1 VQQRASF
8 SRFCHQKKY
17 SRANKSRLVPT
28 QSENKN
34 NPVRTSRGLSP
45 HKPKNYYLC
54 TSKRNFMNFQNTRE
68 FAQQLDQQDEL
79 YNYRNE
85 FIFPQVNGKNVIY
98 FTGNSLGLQPKRTK
112 AFVDEVMNDWAKL
125 AVDGHFYAD
134 KPWWDYH
141 ERFAIPLGEIMGAKP
156 SEITV
161 MNTLTVNLHLMM
173 VSFYRPTAKKYKILC
188 EEKAF
193 PSDQYMFQSQADFH
207 AQYLGINPNEII
219 IEIKRREGEHNIRLE
234 DVLAKIEEI
243 GDELALVL
251 IGGVNYYTG
260 QVFDMKTITA
270 AAQKT
275 GAYVGWDLAHAAG
288 NIEMNLHDWNVD
300 FACWCSYKY
309 MNSGPGN
316 ASGCFVHENHHYNA
330 KLPRFAGWWGHNKE
344 RRFKMEQQFEPV
356 HGADGWQISN
366 LPILSLAPYL
376 ASVEMFAEV
385 GMTKLIKKRNLLTS
399 YLEFILHEID
409 REIGGAG
416 FEIITPQNQEER
428 ACQLSVYLHGQGRS
442 LFEYLMKNGVITDW
456 REPNVI
462 RFAPAPF
469 YCSFTDMYEFGQI
482 LKKGIIG

>member
-1 VQQRASF
+1 
-8 SRFCHQKKY
+8 
-17 SRANKSRLVPT
+17 
-28 QSENKN
+28 
-34 NPVRTSRGLSP
+34 
-45 HKPKNYYLC
+45 
-54 TSKRNFMNFQNTRE
+54 MNFQNTRE
-68 FAQQLDQQDEL
+68 FAQQLDAQDEL
-79 YNYRNE
+79 FNYRDE
-85 FIFPQVNGKNVIY
+85 FLFPSINGKNVIY
-98 FTGNSLGLQPKRTK
+98 FTGNSLGLQPKRTQ
-112 AFVDEVMNDWAKL
+112 AYVDEVMNDWAKL
-125 AVDGHFYAD
+125 AVEGHFYAD

-141 ERFAIPLGEIMGAKP
+141 ERFAIPLSGIVGAKP

-173 VSFYRPTAKKYKILC
+173 VSFYRPTPKKYKIIC

-193 PSDQYMFQSQADFH
+193 PSDQYMFQSQVKFH
-207 AQYLGINPNEII
+207 GYDPKEAIV
-219 IEIKRREGEHNIRLE
+219 EIKRREGEHNIHHE
-234 DVLAKIEEI
+234 DIIAKIEEV
-243 GDELALVL
+243 GEELALVL

-260 QVFDMKTITA
+260 QVFDIKSITEA
-270 AAQKT
+270 GHKT

-288 NIEMNLHDWNVD
+288 NIELELHDWDVD

-316 ASGCFVHENHHYNA
+316 ASGCFVHERHHHDND
-330 KLPRFAGWWGHNKE
+330 LPRFAGWWGHNKE
-344 RRFKMEQQFEPV
+344 RRFKMEPDFDPV
-356 HGADGWQISN
+356 NGADGWQISN

-385 GMTKLIKKRNLLTS
+385 GMKKLIQKRNFLTA

-409 REIGGAG
+409 KEIDGTE

-462 RFAPAPF
+462 RLAPAPF
-469 YCSFTDMYEFGQI
+469 YCSFEDMYEFGQI
-482 LKKGIIG
+482 LKAGISKP